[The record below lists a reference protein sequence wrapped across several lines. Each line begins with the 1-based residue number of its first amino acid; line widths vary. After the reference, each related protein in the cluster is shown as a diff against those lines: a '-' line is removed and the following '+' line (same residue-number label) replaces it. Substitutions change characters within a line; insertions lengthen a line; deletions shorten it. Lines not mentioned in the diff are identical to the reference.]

1 MTVLV
6 PHPPASLGRP
16 LRRSLGRGYRAYSCR
31 VPKEFNEIRDPV
43 HVFVEADPDELAVV
57 DSRPFQRLR
66 HIHQLALTYLIY
78 PGGTHRRFE
87 HSLGV
92 MQVVGRIYDVVMREE
107 NLSDVV
113 REVVPTSRRKRE
125 YWRSVLRMAA
135 LCHDMGHLPF
145 SHAAEKELL
154 PVGVGHEQ
162 ITRALIESE
171 LMKTVWDGMR
181 PRPQPEDVVK
191 LALGPKEAQDLTF
204 DTWEAILAEMVV
216 GDVFGA
222 DRIDYLL
229 RDSLHT
235 GVAYGRFDYH
245 RLIQTMRILPP
256 APDPAGGGEAPT
268 GEEAARSTLGVV
280 RGGLE
285 SSEGLLIAR
294 YFMFSQVYFHPTR
307 LIYDTHLKEFLNL
320 WLADH
325 GGQFPTDPE
334 EHLQFTD
341 NEVMAAIAA
350 AATNSDAAAHE
361 PAWRIVNREHFR
373 VFYERAPEDVALYPE
388 AATAIY
394 EAAKTEFGAE
404 NVRYAD
410 SRKEAGTADFPVRDR
425 DGKSVSSLAL
435 SQALQQLPEP
445 RNEYVYVV
453 RDRREDARKWVRE
466 NRQAVIEAAAQAEK
480 EVDE

>member
-1 MTVLV
+1 V
-6 PHPPASLGRP
+6 A
-16 LRRSLGRGYRAYSCR
+16 
-31 VPKEFNEIRDPV
+31 KEFNEIRDPV
-43 HVFVEADPDELAVV
+43 HVFVEADPDEVAVV
-57 DSRPFQRLR
+57 NSRPFQRLR

-92 MQVVGRIYDVVMREE
+92 MQVAGRIYDIVMRDE

-113 REVVPTSRRKRE
+113 REVVPGSRRKRE

-154 PVGVGHEQ
+154 PNGVGHEQ

-171 LMKTVWDGMR
+171 LMKPVWDGMR

-191 LALGPKEAQDLTF
+191 LALGPEEAKDLTF
-204 DTWEAILAEMVV
+204 NTWEAILAEMIV

-235 GVAYGRFDYH
+235 GVAYGRFDHH

-256 APDPAGGGEAPT
+256 APDLAGAEEATT

-285 SSEGLLIAR
+285 SAEGLLVAR
-294 YFMFSQVYFHPTR
+294 YFMFSQVYYHWTR
-307 LIYDTHLKEFLNL
+307 LIYDTHLKEFLQL
-320 WLADH
+320 WLS

-334 EHLQFTD
+334 EHLRFTD
-341 NEVMAAIAA
+341 QEIMAAISAA
-350 AATNSDAAAHE
+350 AADSADAAHE

-388 AATAIY
+388 AATAIF
-394 EAAKTEFGAE
+394 EAAKEQFGAE
-404 NVRYAD
+404 KVRYAD
-410 SRKEAGTADFPVRDR
+410 SRKAAGTADFPVRDR

-435 SQALQQLPEP
+435 SQVLQELPEP

-453 RDRREDARKWVRE
+453 RERREDARKWVRE
-466 NRQAVIEAAAQAEK
+466 NRRAVIEAAAKAEK
-480 EVDE
+480 EEEE